1 MGKIWLLEYLHVGH
15 AVRPGPGGGLTA
27 YITKSELG
35 VVFRHG
41 ICIGFDSYW
50 GKTSPP
56 YIYEGSRSIEGITI
70 ESNITFTFYLQT
82 QAFPISMLFLY

>member
-1 MGKIWLLEYLHVGH
+1 MSDTRLDWVQG
-15 AVRPGPGGGLTA
+15 AVWPA
-27 YITKSELG
+27 YPAKSELG

-56 YIYEGSRSIEGITI
+56 YIYEGSRPIEGNTI
-70 ESNITFTFYLQT
+70 ESNITFTFFFKT
-82 QAFPISMLFLY
+82 